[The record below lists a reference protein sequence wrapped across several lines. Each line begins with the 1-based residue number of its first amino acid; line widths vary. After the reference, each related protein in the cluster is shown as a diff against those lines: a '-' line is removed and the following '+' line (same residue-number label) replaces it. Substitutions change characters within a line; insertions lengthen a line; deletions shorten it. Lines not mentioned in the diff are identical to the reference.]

1 VSASSKGR
9 RVPYARQS
17 INRADIDAVIQTL
30 ESDWLTQGPTIER
43 FEKKVADYCGAKYA
57 VAVAN
62 GTAALHIAALAAGV
76 GPGDE
81 VWTSPNTFVAS
92 ANAALYCGAKA
103 DFVDVDARTY
113 NLCADNLEE
122 KLKSRQP
129 PKVLIP
135 VHFSGQPCDMEA
147 TSKMARQRGVTII
160 EDAAHAL
167 GASWNGE
174 KIGSGRFADMTTLS
188 FHPVK
193 IVTTAEGGMVL
204 TNRADLYEKLV
215 LLRSHGITRDSRQM
229 ENESEGAWYYEQ
241 IGLGFNYRITDIQAA
256 LGISQM
262 ERCDEFIVRRRV
274 LAARYDDL
282 LKSLP
287 LILPFQRKESLSA
300 WHLYVVQLDPT
311 RTSKTRREVFDHLRA
326 AGIGVNVHYIPVHR
340 QPYYRKLGFKAGDYP
355 EAERYYQNA
364 LSIPMFPALS
374 DEDQNYVVEKLAE
387 AFKGS

>member
-1 VSASSKGR
+1 VSAPGKGR

-17 INRADIDAVIQTL
+17 INREDIDAVIETL
-30 ESDWLTQGPTIER
+30 ESDWLTQGPAIER

-62 GTAALHIAALAAGV
+62 GTAALHIATLAAGV
-76 GPGDE
+76 APGDE

-92 ANAALYCGAKA
+92 ANAALYCGAKP
-103 DFVDVDARTY
+103 DFVDIDARTY
-113 NLCADNLEE
+113 NLCAGKLEE
-122 KLKSRQP
+122 KLKSRRP

-147 TSKMARQRGVTII
+147 LSKLARERGITII

-167 GASWNGE
+167 GASRKGE
-174 KIGSGRFADMTTLS
+174 KVGSGRFADMTTLS

-193 IVTTAEGGMVL
+193 IITTGEGGMVL
-204 TNRADLYEKLV
+204 TNRPDLYEKLI
-215 LLRSHGITRDSRQM
+215 LLRSHGITRDSREM
-229 ENESEGAWYYEQ
+229 ANESEGAWYYEQ

-262 ERCDEFIVRRRV
+262 DRCDEFIARRRV
-274 LAARYDDL
+274 LAGRYDQL
-282 LKSLP
+282 LAPLP
-287 LILPFQRKESLSA
+287 LILPFQAHGSFSA
-300 WHLYVVQLDPT
+300 WHLYVVQIDST

-340 QPYYRKLGFKAGDYP
+340 QPFYRRLGFKAGDFP

-364 LSIPMFPALS
+364 LSIPMFPAMS
-374 DEDQNYVVEKLAE
+374 DEDQDYVVEKLAE
-387 AFKGS
+387 AFERS